1 MAELPHK
8 HAQFIVFT
16 DFDGT
21 ITTEDSNDH
30 ITDNLGYGR
39 ERRREQNVAVLEG
52 KAQFRDAFKE
62 MIESASAKHSFDEC
76 REMVKKNIKLDSG
89 FKDFLQWARSQ
100 NVPVVIVSSGM
111 VPIIRAILENL
122 IGAEEADRMEI
133 VANEVDTSKGSGP
146 GQWTIKYRHPESGFG
161 HDKDRCI
168 SPYRLLAERPTIF
181 FCGDGVSD
189 LSAARS
195 ADCLFVKLK
204 EGTGN
209 DLAKHCQSERIKHIP
224 FHSFHE
230 VKNVVQ
236 SVVQGDKKLDQL
248 FT

>member
-1 MAELPHK
+1 MSHSDLAHK
-8 HAQFIVFT
+8 DAKFIVFT
-16 DFDGT
+16 FLFTRPGHSLGT

-39 ERRREQNVAVLEG
+39 ERRREQNLAVLEA
-52 KAQFRDAFKE
+52 KLTFRDSFRE

-76 REMVKKNIKLDSG
+76 RETVKKK
-89 FKDFLQWARSQ
+89 
-100 NVPVVIVSSGM
+100 
-111 VPIIRAILENL
+111 NL
-122 IGAEEADRMEI
+122 IGKEEADRMEI

-146 GQWTIKYRHPESGFG
+146 GEWTIKYRHPESAL
-161 HDKDRCI
+161 
-168 SPYRLLAERPTIF
+168 SPRPTIF

-209 DLAKHCQSERIKHIP
+209 DLAKHCESEGIKHVK

-230 VKNVVQ
+230 VKNTVQ
-236 SVVQGDKKLDQL
+236 SVVEGKTKVEDVFK
-248 FT
+248 